1 MNTHR
6 EATEMNA
13 EYASSNGRQD
23 ETLEEWTPEAIA
35 FEEMGWRMTAVEAQQ
50 VAEYEAAMAADADD
64 LAAQDL
70 AEYASSHGRTR
81 E

>member
-1 MNTHR
+1 
-6 EATEMNA
+6 MNA